1 LNATPWDTA
10 RLAATIRK
18 VTERESSLEN
28 RKQWKCVEI
37 PCEAAYADDLAAL
50 VAERFAVGV
59 EVAASGIQF
68 YLDECSL
75 PEQWESRLQGVINE
89 FAALFELRLPLAWQ
103 SHSIADA
110 GWADAWKIHFKPLRV
125 GERFIVCPTWEE
137 PGAGEQDLVI
147 RIDPG
152 QAFGTGHHETT
163 RLCLEWLDHWQRNQ
177 ADLNL
182 ALLDVGTGSGILAI
196 AAGLLGVA
204 EIVAVDIDPEAVAVA
219 QENIAL
225 NRLTERVRL
234 VQGSAADAPGSFDVV
249 LANIQA
255 APLVE
260 LAPLL
265 TAKLKPLGSLVLSGI
280 LIEQKEQV
288 RDAYAKQF
296 LNLRRERAAG
306 EWCLLEFDRN

>member
-1 LNATPWDTA
+1 MD
-10 RLAATIRK
+10 
-18 VTERESSLEN
+18 SFLED

-37 PCEAAYADDLAAL
+37 PCEAVYADDLAAL

-59 EVAASGIQF
+59 EIAAPGVRF

-75 PEQWESRLQGVINE
+75 PEQWEIQLQGVIEE
-89 FAALFELRLPLAWQ
+89 FAALFELPLPIAWQ

-110 GWADAWKIHFKPLRV
+110 GWADLWKVHFKPLRV

-163 RLCLEWLDHWQRNQ
+163 RLCLEWLDHWDRNR
-177 ADLNL
+177 ANSNGS
-182 ALLDVGTGSGILAI
+182 LLDVGTGSGILAI
-196 AAGLLGVA
+196 AAGLLGFA

-219 QENIAL
+219 EENIAR

-234 VQGSAADAPGSFDVV
+234 ARGSAVDAPGRFDVV

-255 APLVE
+255 APLIE

-265 TAKLKPLGSLVLSGI
+265 TAKLG
-280 LIEQKEQV
+280 
-288 RDAYAKQF
+288 
-296 LNLRRERAAG
+296 LNLCRQPRNM
-306 EWCLLEFDRN
+306 LEPKVPQLNLQRFQ

>member
-1 LNATPWDTA
+1 MD
-10 RLAATIRK
+10 
-18 VTERESSLEN
+18 SFLEN
-28 RKQWKCVEI
+28 RKQWRCIEI

-50 VAERFAVGV
+50 VAEHFAAGV
-59 EVAASGIQF
+59 EVAASGIRF
-68 YLDECSL
+68 YLEECSL

-89 FAALFELRLPLAWQ
+89 FAALFELHPPIAWQ

-125 GERFIVCPTWEE
+125 GARFIICPTWEE

-163 RLCLEWLDHWQRNQ
+163 RLCLEWLDHWDRNR
-177 ADLNL
+177 AHLNV

-196 AAGLLGVA
+196 AAGLFGLA

-234 VQGSAADAPGSFDVV
+234 VQGSAAEVPGCFDVV

-255 APLVE
+255 APLIE
-260 LAPLL
+260 LAPVL
-265 TAKLKPLGSLVLSGI
+265 TGKLKSSGTLALSGV
-280 LIEQKEQV
+280 LVEQKEQV

-296 LNLRRERAAG
+296 LNLRRERTAG
-306 EWCLLEFDRN
+306 EWCLLEFGRS